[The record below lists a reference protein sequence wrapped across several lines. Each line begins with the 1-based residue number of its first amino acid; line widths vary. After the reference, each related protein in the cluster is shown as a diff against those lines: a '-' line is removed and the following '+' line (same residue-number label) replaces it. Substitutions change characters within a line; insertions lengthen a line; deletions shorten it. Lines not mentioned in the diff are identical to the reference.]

1 MIQVKKMRD
10 IRKRRITILI
20 IAAAAMI
27 MASAAYA
34 MTPSGVS
41 DIEVLTS
48 EGERIEESYD
58 LYIGESV
65 QLACRIRPKTF
76 SQRDVEY
83 RSADEEILTV
93 DESGLLTG
101 KSEGQ
106 TRLLVECAGFRKSLI
121 VDVEPGVEA
130 IKGLGKEITLS
141 PGDEYQLEPEVV
153 MADKDLETPEVTYKS
168 KRTTV
173 AAVDNKGKVTAVS
186 EGTTRITVKAGTE
199 SVKIK
204 VIVEEGAEPVVI
216 AAPASDNNSTADRQN
231 KTTAKKKT
239 TKKTKTGNKKRK
251 TTSESQADDSGSGGS
266 TSETVDSGDNG
277 SGSDSGS
284 SSSDSGD
291 SGSGTGDS
299 SQGGSSESSGS
310 GDANT
315 GSDSSTASGSDPN
328 SQTDADLTADY

>member
-1 MIQVKKMRD
+1 MRD

-65 QLACRIRPKTF
+65 QLACRIKPETF

-204 VIVEEGAEPVVI
+204 VIVEAGAEPVVI
-216 AAPASDNNSTADRQN
+216 APASDNDSTADRQN